1 MKRVGILD
9 RYIFVELV
17 TPFFLSMAVL
27 TLVLFIQK
35 IFRIAELVVS
45 KGATLMA
52 TIKLFLYIMPNFLV
66 ITIPMSVL
74 VASLT
79 AFTRLS
85 SDSEITALKSS
96 RVSLYRMLRPVAF
109 FAFLAFLAAALTSL
123 VVLPGANHA
132 LKEHLFNMVKSR
144 AMVGV
149 DPGVFTSTFDGM
161 VIYVDKMKSL
171 DTMQGIFISD
181 ERSSQDPFVI
191 TAKRGK
197 LIVDQQSFN
206 VTLAMEEGS
215 IHTVPR
221 DEQSYTLSSFTA
233 GRLYLDIN
241 HALLPNASHD
251 REFKE
256 MSTPELLRVRRYLR
270 STGEPTLDAESE
282 VHTRFA
288 MPFACLIIGLIG
300 APLGIRRGRTGKSAG
315 VAVALMVFLVYYII
329 LAAGKSLAEAGKL
342 SAMAAYW
349 MPNVIMAAAG
359 GALIFIK
366 GHEMGLGYMDRIR
379 AAVRNAW
386 TS

>member
-1 MKRVGILD
+1 MKRVRILD
-9 RYIFVELV
+9 RYIFLELA

-52 TIKLFLYIMPNFLV
+52 TIKLFLYILPNFLV

-85 SDSEITALKSS
+85 ADSEITALKSS
-96 RVSLYRMLRPVAF
+96 QVSLYRMLRPVAF
-109 FAFLAFLAAALTSL
+109 FAFLAFLTAALTSL

-144 AMVGV
+144 AMVGI

-161 VIYVDKMKSL
+161 VIYVDKMNSL

-197 LIVDQQSFN
+197 LLVDQQSFN

-241 HALLPNASHD
+241 HALLPNASHSL
-251 REFKE
+251 EFKE
-256 MSTPELLRVRRYLR
+256 MTTPQLLRTLGRLR
-270 STGEPTLDAESE
+270 SAGTPTLKAESE
-282 VHTRFA
+282 LHTRFA

-300 APLGIRRGRTGKSAG
+300 APLGIRRMRAGKSAG
-315 VAVALMVFLVYYII
+315 IAVALMVFFVYYII
-329 LAAGKSLAEAGKL
+329 LGTGKNLAEAGKL
-342 SAMAAYW
+342 SALAANW
-349 MPNVIMAAAG
+349 MPNVLMAVAG
-359 GALIFIK
+359 ASLIFIK
-366 GHEMGLGYMDRIR
+366 GQEISFGFMDRIR
-379 AAVRNAW
+379 TLVRTVW
-386 TS
+386 KS

>member
-1 MKRVGILD
+1 
-9 RYIFVELV
+9 
-17 TPFFLSMAVL
+17 
-27 TLVLFIQK
+27 
-35 IFRIAELVVS
+35 
-45 KGATLMA
+45 
-52 TIKLFLYIMPNFLV
+52 
-66 ITIPMSVL
+66 
-74 VASLT
+74 
-79 AFTRLS
+79 
-85 SDSEITALKSS
+85 
-96 RVSLYRMLRPVAF
+96 MLRPVAF
-109 FAFLAFLAAALTSL
+109 FAFLAFLAAAFTSL

-181 ERSSQDPFVI
+181 ERSSQEPFVI

-215 IHTVPR
+215 IHTIPR
-221 DEQSYTLSSFTA
+221 DEQSYTLSSFVA

-241 HALLPNASHD
+241 QALLPNASQG

-256 MSTPELLRVRRYLR
+256 MSTPELLRTLRHLR
-270 STGEPTLDAESE
+270 STGAPTLNAESE

-300 APLGIRRGRTGKSAG
+300 APLGIRRSRTGKSAG
-315 VAVALMVFLVYYII
+315 IAIALMVFFVYYII
-329 LAAGKSLAEAGKL
+329 LGTGKNLAEAGKL

-349 MPNVIMAAAG
+349 MPNAFMAVAG
-359 GALIFIK
+359 ASLIFLK
-366 GHEMGLGYMDRIR
+366 GQEISLGFMDRIR
-379 AAVRNAW
+379 AAIRNAW
-386 TS
+386 QH

>member
-1 MKRVGILD
+1 MKRVRILD

-45 KGATLMA
+45 KGATIMA

-66 ITIPMSVL
+66 ISIPMSVL

-109 FAFLAFLAAALTSL
+109 FSFLAFLAAALTSL

-144 AMVGV
+144 AMVGI

-241 HALLPNASHD
+241 HALLPNASQG

-256 MSTPELLRVRRYLR
+256 MSTPELLKTLRYLR
-270 STGEPTLDAESE
+270 STGAPTLDAESE
-282 VHTRFA
+282 IHTRFA

-300 APLGIRRGRTGKSAG
+300 ATLGIRRSRTGKSAG
-315 VAVALMVFLVYYII
+315 IVVALMVFFVYYII
-329 LAAGKSLAEAGKL
+329 LGTGKNFAEAGKL

-349 MPNVIMAAAG
+349 MPNVFMAVAG
-359 GALIFIK
+359 ASLIFIK
-366 GHEMGLGYMDRIR
+366 GQEISFGFMDRIR
-379 AAVRNAW
+379 TLVRNALK
-386 TS
+386 S

>member
-9 RYIFVELV
+9 RYLFLELV
-17 TPFFLSMAVL
+17 TPFLLSMAVL

-35 IFRIAELVVS
+35 MFRIAELVVS
-45 KGATLMA
+45 KGATIMA
-52 TIKLFLYIMPNFLV
+52 TIKLFVYIMPNFLV
-66 ITIPMSVL
+66 ISIPMSVL

-109 FAFLAFLAAALTSL
+109 FTFLAFLAAAFTSL
-123 VVLPGANHA
+123 VVLPGANRA
-132 LKEHLFNMVKSR
+132 LKEHVFNMVKSR

-149 DPGVFTSTFDGM
+149 DAGVFTSTFDGM

-181 ERSSQDPFVI
+181 ERSSRDPFVI

-221 DEQSYTLSSFTA
+221 DEQSYTLSTFTA
-233 GRLYLDIN
+233 GRLFLDIN
-241 HALLPNASHD
+241 HALLPNASQG
-251 REFKE
+251 REFKD
-256 MSTPELLRVRRYLR
+256 MNTPELLRVIRNLR
-270 STGEPTLDAESE
+270 STGAPTLDAEE
-282 VHTRFA
+282 EIHTRFA

-300 APLGIRRGRTGKSAG
+300 APLGIRRSRTGKSAG
-315 VAVALMVFLVYYII
+315 IAVALTVFFVYYII
-329 LAAGKSLAEAGKL
+329 LGTGRNLAEAGKL
-342 SAMAAYW
+342 SAMAANW
-349 MPNVIMAAAG
+349 MPNVVMAIAG
-359 GALIFIK
+359 ASLIFIK
-366 GHEMGLGYMDRIR
+366 GQEISFGFLYRIR
-379 AAVRNAW
+379 TFVRNAW
-386 TS
+386 KS

>member
-1 MKRVGILD
+1 MKRVRILD

-17 TPFFLSMAVL
+17 APFFLSMAFL

-35 IFRIAELVVS
+35 IFRIAELVVA

-109 FAFLAFLAAALTSL
+109 FSFLAFLAAALTSL
-123 VVLPGANHA
+123 VALPGANHA

-161 VIYVDKMKSL
+161 VIYVDKMNSL

-241 HALLPNASHD
+241 HALLPNASQG

-256 MSTPELLRVRRYLR
+256 MGTPELLRTLKYLR
-270 STGEPTLDAESE
+270 STGAPTLDAESE

-315 VAVALMVFLVYYII
+315 IAVALMVFFVYYII
-329 LAAGKSLAEAGKL
+329 LGAGKNLAEAGKL
-342 SAMAAYW
+342 SALAANW
-349 MPNVIMAAAG
+349 MPNVFMAIAG
-359 GALIFIK
+359 ASLIFIK
-366 GHEMGLGYMDRIR
+366 GQEISFGFMDRIR
-379 AAVRNAW
+379 TLVRNAW
-386 TS
+386 KS

>member
-1 MKRVGILD
+1 MKKAGILD
-9 RYIFVELV
+9 RYIFLELV

-35 IFRIAELVVS
+35 MFRIAELVVS
-45 KGATLMA
+45 KGATLIA
-52 TIKLFLYIMPNFLV
+52 TIKLFIYIMPNFLV

-96 RVSLYRMLRPVAF
+96 RVSLYMMLRPVAF
-109 FAFLAFLAAALTSL
+109 FTFLAFLAAAFTSL
-123 VVLPGANHA
+123 VVLPSANLA
-132 LKEHLFNMVKSR
+132 LKEHIFNMVKSR

-181 ERSSQDPFVI
+181 ERSSREPFVI

-197 LIVDQQSFN
+197 LIADPQSFN
-206 VTLAMEEGS
+206 VTLAMEDGS

-221 DEQSYTLSSFTA
+221 DEQSYTLSSFAA

-241 HALLPNASHD
+241 HALLPNASQG

-256 MSTPELLRVRRYLR
+256 MNTPELLRMRRYLR
-270 STGEPTLDAESE
+270 STGAPTLDAESE
-282 VHTRFA
+282 IHTRFA

-300 APLGIRRGRTGKSAG
+300 APLGIRRSRTGKSAG
-315 VAVALMVFLVYYII
+315 IAIALMVFFVYYII
-329 LAAGKSLAEAGKL
+329 LATGKNMAEAGKL
-342 SAMAAYW
+342 SAMTAYW
-349 MPNVIMAAAG
+349 MPNVIMATTA

-366 GHEMGLGYMDRIR
+366 GHEISLGFLDRIR
-379 AAVRNAW
+379 AFVRSAW
-386 TS
+386 KS

>member
-1 MKRVGILD
+1 MKRVRILD
-9 RYIFVELV
+9 RYLFLELV

-35 IFRIAELVVS
+35 MFRIAELVVS
-45 KGATLMA
+45 KGATFMA
-52 TIKLFLYIMPNFLV
+52 TMKLFVYIMPNFLV

-96 RVSLYRMLRPVAF
+96 RVSLYTMLRPVAF
-109 FAFLAFLAAALTSL
+109 FTFLAFLAAAFTSL
-123 VVLPGANHA
+123 VVLPGANRA
-132 LKEHLFNMVKSR
+132 LKEHVFNMVKSR

-181 ERSSQDPFVI
+181 ERSSRDPFVI

-206 VTLAMEEGS
+206 VTLAMEDGS

-221 DEQSYTLSSFTA
+221 DEQSYTLSSFAA

-241 HALLPNASHD
+241 HALLPSASQD

-256 MSTPELLRVRRYLR
+256 MSTPELLRTIRSLR
-270 STGEPTLDAESE
+270 STGAPTLGAEGE
-282 VHTRFA
+282 IHTRFS

-315 VAVALMVFLVYYII
+315 IAVALIVFLVYYII
-329 LAAGKSLAEAGKL
+329 LGTGKNLAEAGKL
-342 SAMAAYW
+342 SATAAYW
-349 MPNVIMAAAG
+349 LPNVLMAAAG
-359 GALIFIK
+359 ATLIFIK
-366 GHEMGLGYMDRIR
+366 GQEISFGFLDRIR
-379 AAVRNAW
+379 AFVRSAW
-386 TS
+386 KS

>member
-1 MKRVGILD
+1 MKRVRILD
-9 RYIFVELV
+9 RYIFLELV
-17 TPFFLSMAVL
+17 TPFVLSMAVL

-66 ITIPMSVL
+66 ITIPVSVL

-85 SDSEITALKSS
+85 ADSEITALKSS
-96 RVSLYRMLRPVAF
+96 RISLYRMLRPVAF
-109 FAFLAFLAAALTSL
+109 FAFLAFLAAAFTSL

-181 ERSSQDPFVI
+181 ERSSQEPFVI

-215 IHTVPR
+215 IHTIPR
-221 DEQSYTLSSFTA
+221 DEQSYTLSSFVA

-241 HALLPNASHD
+241 QALLPNASQG

-256 MSTPELLRVRRYLR
+256 MSTPELLRTLRHLR
-270 STGEPTLDAESE
+270 STGAPTLNAESE

-300 APLGIRRGRTGKSAG
+300 APLGIRRSRTGKSAG
-315 VAVALMVFLVYYII
+315 IAIALMVFFVYYII
-329 LAAGKSLAEAGKL
+329 LGTGKNLAEAGKL

-349 MPNVIMAAAG
+349 MPNAFMAVAG
-359 GALIFIK
+359 ASLIFLK
-366 GHEMGLGYMDRIR
+366 GQEISLGFMDRIR
-379 AAVRNAW
+379 AAIRNAW
-386 TS
+386 QH

>member
-1 MKRVGILD
+1 MAKVRILD
-9 RYIFVELV
+9 RYIFLELV
-17 TPFFLSMAVL
+17 TPFMLSMAVL

-35 IFRIAELVVS
+35 MFRIAELVVS

-52 TIKLFLYIMPNFLV
+52 TIKLFIYIMPNFLV

-85 SDSEITALKSS
+85 SDSEITALKAS
-96 RVSLYRMLRPVAF
+96 RISLYTMLRPVVF
-109 FAFLAFLAAALTSL
+109 FTFLAFIAASFTSL
-123 VVLPGANHA
+123 VMLPSANHA
-132 LKEHLFNMVKSR
+132 LKEHIFNMVKSR

-181 ERSSQDPFVI
+181 ERSSRDPFVI

-197 LIVDQQSFN
+197 LIADPQSFN

-215 IHTVPR
+215 IHTVPH
-221 DEQSYTLSSFTA
+221 DEQSYTLSTFEA

-241 HALLPNASHD
+241 HALLPGASQG
-251 REFKE
+251 REYKE
-256 MSTPELLRVRRYLR
+256 MSTGELLKVRRSLR
-270 STGEPTLDAESE
+270 TQAAPTIDIESE
-282 VHTRFA
+282 LNMRFA

-300 APLGIRRGRTGKSAG
+300 APLGIRRSRTGKSAG
-315 VAVALMVFLVYYII
+315 IAIALTVFLVYYII
-329 LAAGKSLAEAGKL
+329 LATGKNLAEAGKIPI
-342 SAMAAYW
+342 MAAYW
-349 MPNVIMAAAG
+349 MPNVLMTAAG
-359 GALIFIK
+359 GALIFMK
-366 GHEMGLGYMDRIR
+366 GHEISLGFIDRIR
-379 AAVRNAW
+379 AAVRSAW
-386 TS
+386 QD